1 MNARRNKLWHFNGG
15 LHLPGNKEMSTR
27 SPIAK
32 ARLPKR
38 LILPLQQHIGE
49 PAEPIVHPGDK
60 VLKGQLIAQ
69 ANGYVSV
76 PVHASSSGTVIEISE
91 QPVPHPSGM
100 TAPCIVIETDG
111 LDQWI
116 DLPKPVPD
124 YKQLNPSALRNRIRE
139 TGIIGL
145 GGAGFPSFIKL
156 NPGARMSIDT
166 LVLNG
171 AECEP
176 YITCDDMLMR
186 EHAEEIIH
194 GLQIMRHALQARQCL
209 VGVEDNKPEAYTAL
223 VNALEIVQK
232 HQQDKNDNIHI
243 LKIPTVYPAGSEK
256 QIIKVLTGKE
266 VPSNGLPVDIG
277 IVCHNM
283 GTAVAIYRA
292 VMQSQPL
299 VSRMVTV
306 TGQGVA
312 NPCNLEVALGT
323 PIKDLIEQC
332 GGYTEKIKR
341 LIIGGP
347 MMGFTLPADELP
359 ITKTINCVLCASEQE
374 APGPKPQMPC
384 IRCGE
389 CTKVCPVKLVP
400 QQMFWYAH
408 AKDFDKVQDYH
419 LFDCIECGCCAYV
432 CPSHIPL
439 VHYYRYAKTEIWA
452 LERDKQKSDIAR
464 NRHEFRLDRLAREK
478 AEREERMRKKKE
490 ALEKSKGDNSKLD
503 PQKAVIQAAMERVR
517 KKNEEAGITP
527 KNTDNLTDDQQK
539 KIKEADERRVR
550 LQKESRQN
558 TTKEP
563 LIKS

>member
-1 MNARRNKLWHFNGG
+1 MTAHRNRPSHNKLWHFNGG
-15 LHLPGNKEMSTR
+15 LHLPGNKAMSTH
-27 SPIAK
+27 SSIAK

-49 PAEPIVHPGDK
+49 PSEPIVQSGDK
-60 VLKGQLIAQ
+60 VMKGQLIAQ

-111 LDQWI
+111 RDQWI

-139 TGIIGL
+139 TGIVGL

-156 NPGARMSIDT
+156 NPGARISIDT

-186 EHAEEIIH
+186 EYAEEIIR
-194 GLQIMRHALQARQCL
+194 GLQIMRHALQTRQCL
-209 VGVEDNKPEAYTAL
+209 IGVEDNKPEAYTAL
-223 VNALEIVQK
+223 VNALEMIQK
-232 HQQDKNDNIHI
+232 QQQDKSDNIHI
-243 LKIPTVYPAGSEK
+243 QKIPTLYPAGSEK
-256 QIIKVLTGKE
+256 QLIQVLTGKE

-277 IVCHNM
+277 VVCHNM

-292 VMQSQPL
+292 VAQSQPL
-299 VSRMVTV
+299 VSRIVTI
-306 TGQGVA
+306 TGQGVTH
-312 NPCNLEVALGT
+312 PCNLEVALGT
-323 PIKDLIEQC
+323 PIKDLIKQC
-332 GGYTEKIKR
+332 GGYTKEIKR

-359 ITKTINCVLCASEQE
+359 VTKTINCVLCASEQE
-374 APGPKPQMPC
+374 TPDPQPQMPC

-389 CTKVCPVKLVP
+389 CTKVCPVKLLP

-408 AKDFDKVQDYH
+408 AKDFDKIQDYH

-452 LERDKQKSDIAR
+452 QEREKQKSDIAR
-464 NRHEFRLDRLAREK
+464 NRHEFRLERLAREK
-478 AEREERMRKKKE
+478 LEREERMRKKKE
-490 ALEKSKGDNSKLD
+490 ALEKSKGNGNDID
-503 PQKAVIQAAMERVR
+503 PKKAVIQAAMERVR
-517 KKNEEAGITP
+517 KKNEEAGIVP
-527 KNTDNLTDDQQK
+527 KNMDNLTEEQQK
-539 KIKEADERRVR
+539 KIMEADSRRKR
-550 LQKESRQN
+550 INQQEKR
-558 TTKEP
+558 T
-563 LIKS
+563 

>member
-1 MNARRNKLWHFNGG
+1 MTVRGNKPSRNKLWHFNGG
-15 LHLPGNKEMSTR
+15 LHLPGNKAMSTH
-27 SPIAK
+27 SPIVKAK
-32 ARLPKR
+32 LPKR

-49 PAEPIVHPGDK
+49 PAEPIVRPGDK
-60 VLKGQLIAQ
+60 VLKGQLIAH

-76 PVHASSSGTVIEISE
+76 PVHASSSGTVIEVSE

-100 TAPCIVIETDG
+100 AALCIVIETDG
-111 LDQWI
+111 RDQWI

-156 NPGARMSIDT
+156 NPGARMNIDT

-194 GLQIMRHALQARQCL
+194 GLQIMCHALQAKQCL
-209 VGVEDNKPEAYTAL
+209 IGVEDNKPEACTAL
-223 VNALEIVQK
+223 VNALEMAQK
-232 HQQDKNDNIHI
+232 QQQDNSNDIHI
-243 LKIPTVYPAGSEK
+243 LKIPTLYPAGSEK
-256 QIIKVLTGKE
+256 QLIKVLTGKE

-277 IVCHNM
+277 VVCHNV
-283 GTAVAIYRA
+283 GTVVAIYRA

-299 VSRMVTV
+299 VSRIVTV
-306 TGQGVA
+306 TGQGVKS
-312 NPCNLEVALGT
+312 PRNLEVAFGT
-323 PIKDLIEQC
+323 PIKDLIEQS
-332 GGYTEKIKR
+332 GGYTKKINR

-347 MMGFTLPADELP
+347 MMGFTLPADKLP
-359 ITKTINCVLCASEQE
+359 VTKTINCILCASEQE
-374 APGPKPQMPC
+374 APHPKPQVPC

-389 CTKVCPVKLVP
+389 CSKVCPVQLLP
-400 QQMFWYAH
+400 QQMYWYAH

-452 LERDKQKSDIAR
+452 QEREKQKSDIAR
-464 NRHEFRLDRLAREK
+464 KRHEFRLERLAREK
-478 AEREERMRKKKE
+478 ADREERMRKKKE
-490 ALEKSKGDNSKLD
+490 ALEKSKNNSSELD
-503 PQKAVIQAAMERVR
+503 PKKAIIQAAMERVR
-517 KKNEEAGITP
+517 KKNEEAGIVP
-527 KNTDNLTDDQQK
+527 KNTENLTVEQQK
-539 KIKEADERRVR
+539 EITQVDNRRKEI
-550 LQKESRQN
+550 S
-558 TTKEP
+558 
-563 LIKS
+563 